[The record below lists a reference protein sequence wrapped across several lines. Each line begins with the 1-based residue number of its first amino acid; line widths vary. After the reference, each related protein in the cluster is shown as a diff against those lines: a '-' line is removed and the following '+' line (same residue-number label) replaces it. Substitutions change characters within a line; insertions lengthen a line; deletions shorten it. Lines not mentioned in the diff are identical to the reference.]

1 MNIQNL
7 NSEELKQLQSLLNKM
22 NPQPAEKVYL
32 DPVNQ
37 MIDESIDEFDFNRV
51 QRAMDYLNWKWVG
64 ESVTVDMLK
73 EEARRLLKGAAEAR
87 LGDYKN
93 THWEQDSK
101 LAAKINYKVKQTTS
115 GITFQLYMPNCAE
128 YRDWETDRKSTR
140 LNSSHSAKSRMPSSA

>member
-37 MIDESIDEFDFNRV
+37 MIDEIIDEFDFNRV

-93 THWEQDSK
+93 THWEQGIINATGGFQAMAWCNKDK
-101 LAAKINYKVKQTTS
+101 TKIDALDLKFILADWD
-115 GITFQLYMPNCAE
+115 AE
-128 YRDWETDRKSTR
+128 LED
-140 LNSSHSAKSRMPSSA
+140 